1 MKRFLVVVC
10 AVVVCLSAATA
21 HSQTAVPMVSV
32 YFDEYFGV
40 TGLEQCPT
48 EPLGTL
54 YVVAENFNEWVQ
66 SIEYAIDYP
75 VQITFLGDA
84 VDDATQLKLGTSPVR
99 PYDPDD
105 IYGIAVTWQSRG
117 NGFHPL
123 LIQTAGVFFD
133 CEGCSVQNIP
143 IVVVQKPTANALPDG
158 LIRALRSPDQATLG
172 AVGMTSYLCATV
184 PVEETTWGAVKA
196 LYGN

>member
-10 AVVVCLSAATA
+10 AVAVCLGAATVHA
-21 HSQTAVPMVSV
+21 QTAVPMVSV

-40 TGLEQCPT
+40 TGLEQCPV
-48 EPLGTL
+48 EPIGTV
-54 YVVAENFNEWVQ
+54 YVVAENWDMWMQ

-75 VQITFLGDA
+75 AQMVWLGDA
-84 VDDATQLKLGTSPVR
+84 VDDATQLKLGSSPLFGVHG
-99 PYDPDD
+99 
-105 IYGIAVTWQSRG
+105 GIAVTWQTRG

-123 LIQTAGVFFD
+123 LIQTASIAWD
-133 CEGCSVQNIP
+133 CQGCTVQNIP
-143 IVVVQKPTANALPDG
+143 VVVVQKATAEALPGG
-158 LIRALRSPDQATLG
+158 LIRALESPNFETHG
-172 AVGMTSYLCATV
+172 GVGMTSYLCATV